1 MTLDPPHRSWQPLLT
16 VVIVLFL
23 ALTGWSIFQAQRQV
37 SSVTDRNYYSHGL
50 KYNETALERRA
61 AQTLGWQLTLQ
72 LNGRTLELRLTDE
85 TGRPISGGSGNLLL
99 DSRPG
104 GGRRADLPLQERE
117 PGFYRVALPDR
128 VQGPVQGQV
137 TLTSAGASIHRSL
150 LLSL

>member
-1 MTLDPPHRSWQPLLT
+1 MSAAFSAAGGATGTDCPRTARSRRDSTTP
-16 VVIVLFL
+16 
-23 ALTGWSIFQAQRQV
+23 V
-37 SSVTDRNYYSHGL
+37 S
-50 KYNETALERRA
+50 
-61 AQTLGWQLTLQ
+61 
-72 LNGRTLELRLTDE
+72 DE
-85 TGRPISGGSGNLLL
+85 TGQPISGGSGNLLL